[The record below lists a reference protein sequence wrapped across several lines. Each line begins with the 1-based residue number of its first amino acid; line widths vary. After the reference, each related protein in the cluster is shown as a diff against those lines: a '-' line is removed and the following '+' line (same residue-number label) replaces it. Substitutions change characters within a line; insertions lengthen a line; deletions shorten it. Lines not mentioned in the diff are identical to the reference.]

1 LRGRHVVVTEK
12 LDGANVGIGFGERG
26 ELQLQSRW
34 DRLENPPIEPALR
47 SFVDWAAAAAP
58 RLEPVLGTR
67 YVLFGEWLGITH
79 TLFYDALP
87 DHFCGFDVL
96 DRAEGVYLSA
106 QPRADLLDAAGI
118 AAPPVLHTGELGS
131 LAELTALLGPSRYRT
146 RHWRHALVDA
156 VALAAGP
163 TAGALAGVDGSEL
176 MEGLY
181 LKVERAGRVLGR
193 YKWVRPDFRSAVRDP
208 RAHWLHRPLLR
219 NGLRVR

>member
-1 LRGRHVVVTEK
+1 MFRQYPRTPHLTGSRYGAGDHVIPKVAFDRLRGRGVVVAEK

-26 ELQLQSRW
+26 RMQLQSRW
-34 DRLENPPIEPALR
+34 DRLENPPIEPQLR
-47 SFVDWAAAAAP
+47 SFVDWATAASA

-87 DHFCGFDVL
+87 DYFCGFDVL
-96 DRAEGVYLSA
+96 DRVEGVYLSA

-118 AAPPVLHTGELGS
+118 AAPPVLYTGELGS
-131 LAELTALLGPSRYRT
+131 LAELTALLGPSPYRT

-163 TAGALAGVDGSEL
+163 GDTTAPTTAPTTAALAGVDGSEL

-181 LKVERAGRVLGR
+181 LK
-193 YKWVRPDFRSAVRDP
+193 
-208 RAHWLHRPLLR
+208 
-219 NGLRVR
+219 